1 MNNCDKVGN
10 YIGDLYLMND
20 KNPISF
26 SLLRNGV
33 CYINENSIDFCSH
46 AAEMED
52 LEEEAKSHRKGYWM
66 NYKEVEKVCYRISF
80 IMNSQKKLLLLV
92 KWMY

>member
-10 YIGDLYLMND
+10 YIGDLYLMNE

-46 AAEMED
+46 AAEMEN

>member
-10 YIGDLYLMND
+10 YIGDLYLMNE

-46 AAEMED
+46 AAEMEN
-52 LEEEAKSHRKGYWM
+52 LEEEAKLHRKGYWM
-66 NYKEVEKVCYRISF
+66 NYKEIEKV
-80 IMNSQKKLLLLV
+80 
-92 KWMY
+92 

>member
-46 AAEMED
+46 ASEMED
-52 LEEEAKSHRKGYWM
+52 LKEEAKSHRKGYWM

>member
-10 YIGDLYLMND
+10 YIGDLYLMNE

>member
-80 IMNSQKKLLLLV
+80 IMNRQKKLLLLV

>member
-26 SLLRNGV
+26 SLLRNGI

-46 AAEMED
+46 AAEMEN

>member
-52 LEEEAKSHRKGYWM
+52 LEEEAKSHRKDYWM

>member
-10 YIGDLYLMND
+10 YIGDLYLMNK

-33 CYINENSIDFCSH
+33 CYISENSIDFCSH
-46 AAEMED
+46 AAEMEN
-52 LEEEAKSHRKGYWM
+52 LEEEAKSHRKGYSM

>member
-10 YIGDLYLMND
+10 YIGDLYLMNE

-46 AAEMED
+46 AAEMEN

-92 KWMY
+92 KWMF

>member
-26 SLLRNGV
+26 SLLRNGI

>member
-10 YIGDLYLMND
+10 YIGDLYLMNE

-46 AAEMED
+46 AAEMEN
-52 LEEEAKSHRKGYWM
+52 LEEEAKSHRKGFWM
-66 NYKEVEKVCYRISF
+66 NYKEIEKV
-80 IMNSQKKLLLLV
+80 
-92 KWMY
+92 

>member
-66 NYKEVEKVCYRISF
+66 NYKEVEKVYYRISF

>member
-46 AAEMED
+46 AAEMEN

-80 IMNSQKKLLLLV
+80 IINSQKKLLLLV

>member
-46 AAEMED
+46 AAEMEN